1 MPGLVPSHCNAL
13 SIGQIPDAGV
23 FQSIKLIPG
32 TPSKRHANRF
42 PFLVELVRSNIL
54 LARHAS
60 MAEYVTITGL
70 VQNIKIKHQHNNF
83 LVQYHISVL
92 SVFGYF
98 RRQSYDL

>member
-23 FQSIKLIPG
+23 FQRIKLISG
-32 TPSKRHANRF
+32 IPSKRHANRF
-42 PFLVELVRSNIL
+42 PFLVELVRTNIL

-60 MAEYVTITGL
+60 MAENVKITGF
-70 VQNIKIKHQHNNF
+70 VQNIKIKHQQNNF

-92 SVFGYF
+92 PVFGYF
-98 RRQSYDL
+98 RWES